1 VLLHVPSVVCSRSR
15 SRSRHLSLC
24 CFIALYLCSTDLAR
38 SSTHTHP
45 YNILAIPSFIDSL
58 IRSFLSNYTHICN
71 VDLSLLVLVYP
82 FFSSE
87 QSVSLSLS
95 VCLSVAASSPFTSPS
110 YHVVGAA
117 SLSLLFTLH
126 CAGTVGALQL
136 AASKLCPLS
145 AHSSCQRGS
154 FVCSTILLLTR
165 IAIVCCCC
173 SGIRKVRIP
182 TCHVQAISNQQ
193 SAISNQR
200 MMRERERTAAR
211 NADVPTRKRMVAYSA
226 RHCAEWPS

>member
-1 VLLHVPSVVCSRSR
+1 MRDHPLIR
-15 SRSRHLSLC
+15 
-24 CFIALYLCSTDLAR
+24 
-38 SSTHTHP
+38 THTIFLLFIH
-45 YNILAIPSFIDSL
+45 SFIDSL

>member
-1 VLLHVPSVVCSRSR
+1 MRDHPLIR
-15 SRSRHLSLC
+15 
-24 CFIALYLCSTDLAR
+24 
-38 SSTHTHP
+38 THTIFLLFIH
-45 YNILAIPSFIDSL
+45 SFIDSL

-154 FVCSTILLLTR
+154 FVCSAIQLLTR

-182 TCHVQAISNQQ
+182 TCHVQASSNQQ

-211 NADVPTRKRMVAYSA
+211 NADVPTRKRMVEYSA